1 MAIVTFWN
9 NTEEQCGTTSSSI
22 ALATQVAIEHNIKV
36 LLVSTGFNDT
46 IVKDSFWVEKKKSK
60 FSLFS
65 NNTSGLDNSGVEGLD
80 RIIRSN
86 RISPEIIKDYT
97 QVVLTD
103 RLEILL
109 GIEENLEQYDLIKE
123 RYSQIIALA
132 SKYYDL
138 VVVDLDNKIGEQSKI
153 DILNESDIVVS
164 MISQRAK
171 QIEKIVEMINENE
184 VLKKDKTIIAIGK
197 YMEQTKYNAKN
208 ISRSILKVKDTVNTI
223 PYNNLFF
230 ECSQEGKVIDLFL
243 NYLKVKEKDENY
255 FFIQEIKRL
264 YESIQMQMQLSRR

>member
-36 LLVSTGFNDT
+36 LLVSTGFNDR
-46 IVKDSFWVEKKKSK
+46 IVKDSFWVEKKKSR

-65 NNTSGLDNSGVEGLD
+65 SNTSSLDNSGVEGLD

-97 QVVLTD
+97 QVALTD

-109 GIEENLEQYDLIKE
+109 GVEGNSEQYNLIKE

-171 QIEKIVEMINENE
+171 QIEKIVEMINKNKI
-184 VLKKDKTIIAIGK
+184 LKKDKTIIAIGK
-197 YMEQTKYNAKN
+197 YMDQTKYNAKN
-208 ISRSILKVKDTVNTI
+208 ISRNILKVKDIVNTI

-230 ECSQEGKVIDLFL
+230 ECSQDGKVIDLFI
-243 NYLKVKEKDENY
+243 NYLQVKEKDENY
-255 FFIQEIKRL
+255 FFVQEIKRL
-264 YESIQMQMQLSRR
+264 YETIQMKLSMMR

>member
-1 MAIVTFWN
+1 MAVVTFWN

-22 ALATQVAIEHNIKV
+22 ALATQVAVEHNIKV
-36 LLVSTGFNDT
+36 LLISTGFNNT
-46 IVKDSFWVEKKKSK
+46 IIEDSFWVEKKKNR
-60 FSLFS
+60 FSLFF

-80 RIIRSN
+80 RVIRSN

-97 QVVLTD
+97 KVLLTD
-103 RLEILL
+103 RLEVLL
-109 GIEENLEQYDLIKE
+109 GIDGNIGQYDLIKE

-153 DILNESDIVVS
+153 DILNESDIVVA
-164 MISQRAK
+164 MVSQRAK
-171 QIEKIVEMINENE
+171 QVRKIADMINENKI
-184 VLKKDKTIIAIGK
+184 VKKDKTIMAIGR
-197 YMEQTKYNAKN
+197 YMEHTKYNAKN
-208 ISRSILKVKDTVNTI
+208 ISRNILKIRDTINTI

-230 ECSQEGKVIDLFL
+230 GFSQEGKVLDLFMNNL
-243 NYLKVKEKDENY
+243 NVKEKDENY

-264 YESIQMQMQLSRR
+264 YETIQMKLSMMR

>member
-22 ALATQVAIEHNIKV
+22 ALATYVASEHNVKV
-36 LLVSTGFNDT
+36 LLISTGFNDR
-46 IVKDSFWVEKKKSK
+46 IVKDSFLIEKKKSK
-60 FSLFS
+60 LSLFS
-65 NNTSGLDNSGVEGLD
+65 NNVSGLENNGIEGLD

-97 QVVLTD
+97 QVLLTD
-103 RLEILL
+103 RLEVLFGVEGNL
-109 GIEENLEQYDLIKE
+109 GQYDLIKE

-138 VVVDLDNKIGEQSKI
+138 VIVDLDNKIGEQSKI
-153 DILNESDIVVS
+153 DILNESDIVIS
-164 MISQRAK
+164 MISQRAR
-171 QIEKIVEMINENE
+171 QIEKVAEMLKENKI
-184 VLKKDKTIIAIGK
+184 LKKDKTIIAIGK

-208 ISRSILKVKDTVNTI
+208 ISRSILRVKDTVNTI

-230 ECSQEGKVIDLFL
+230 ECSQEGKVVDLFIH
-243 NYLKVKEKDENY
+243 YLKVKEKDEN
-255 FFIQEIKRL
+255 FFFQELKRL
-264 YESIQMQMQLSRR
+264 YETIQIKLSMR

>member
-1 MAIVTFWN
+1 MAVVTFWN

-22 ALATQVAIEHNIKV
+22 ALATQVAVGHNIKV
-36 LLVSTGFNDT
+36 LLISTGFNNT
-46 IVKDSFWVEKKKSK
+46 IIKDSFWVEKKKSK

-65 NNTSGLDNSGVEGLD
+65 SNMSELDNSGVEGLD
-80 RIIRSN
+80 RVIRSN

-97 QVVLTD
+97 KVLLTD
-103 RLEILL
+103 RLEVLL
-109 GIEENLEQYDLIKE
+109 GIDGNIGQYDLIKE

-153 DILNESDIVVS
+153 DILNESDIVVA
-164 MISQRAK
+164 MVSQRAK
-171 QIEKIVEMINENE
+171 QVRKIADMINENKI
-184 VLKKDKTIIAIGK
+184 LKKDKTIMAIGK

-208 ISRSILKVKDTVNTI
+208 ISRNVLKLRDTINTI
-223 PYNNLFF
+223 PYNSLFF
-230 ECSQEGKVIDLFL
+230 GSSQEGKVLDLFM
-243 NYLKVKEKDENY
+243 NYFNVKEKDENY

-264 YESIQMQMQLSRR
+264 YETIQMKLSMMR

>member
-171 QIEKIVEMINENE
+171 KIEKIVEMINENE

-208 ISRSILKVKDTVNTI
+208 ISRNILKLRDTVNTI
-223 PYNNLFF
+223 PYNKLFF
-230 ECSQEGKVIDLFL
+230 ESSQEGKVIDLFL
-243 NYLKVKEKDENY
+243 DCLKVKEKDENY
-255 FFIQEIKRL
+255 FFVQEIKRL
-264 YESIQMQMQLSRR
+264 YETIQIKLSMR

>member
-36 LLVSTGFNDT
+36 LLVSTGFNDR
-46 IVKDSFWVEKKKSK
+46 IVKDSFWVEKKKSR

-65 NNTSGLDNSGVEGLD
+65 SNTSSLDNSGVEGLD

-97 QVVLTD
+97 QVALTD

-109 GIEENLEQYDLIKE
+109 GVEGNSEQYNLIKE

-153 DILNESDIVVS
+153 
-164 MISQRAK
+164 
-171 QIEKIVEMINENE
+171 EKIVEMINKNKI
-184 VLKKDKTIIAIGK
+184 LKKDKTIIAIGK
-197 YMEQTKYNAKN
+197 YMDQTKYNAKN
-208 ISRSILKVKDTVNTI
+208 ISRNILKVKDIVNTI

-230 ECSQEGKVIDLFL
+230 ECSQDGKVIDLFI
-243 NYLKVKEKDENY
+243 NYLQVKEKDENY
-255 FFIQEIKRL
+255 FFVQEIKRL
-264 YESIQMQMQLSRR
+264 YETIQMKLSMMR